1 MNMQQDSIH
10 LAAERQERIHALI
23 TERGTLRV
31 DELADILSV
40 SLATIRRDL
49 LELDR
54 RGLVKRV
61 HGGAMSVRNRVVEPM
76 FDDKTSIASAE
87 KQAIAA
93 AAYHDI
99 ESSDTIFLDGG
110 STILA
115 LARLLQ
121 GRDDV
126 KVVTNSLRV
135 ATLLAGGGPRLILI
149 GGQLRHL
156 SQTFVGPL
164 TEPIL
169 SELHVDKAFMGTI
182 GLSLDAGLTTT
193 DADEAFTKKRVM
205 RCANRVLLLADASK
219 IGKVAFAH
227 AGDIADLD
235 VLITDDGIDQPTRES
250 IENNH
255 VDIICVTPGTPHRTP
270 RQTAINHLAQPA

>member
-31 DELADILSV
+31 DELAEILSV

-54 RGLVKRV
+54 RGLIKRV

-76 FDDKTSIASAE
+76 FDDKTSIASAQ
-87 KQAIAA
+87 KQAIAT

-99 ESSDTIFLDGG
+99 ESNDTIFLDGG

-121 GRDDV
+121 GREDV
-126 KVVTNSLRV
+126 NVVTN
-135 ATLLAGGGPRLILI
+135 
-149 GGQLRHL
+149 
-156 SQTFVGPL
+156 
-164 TEPIL
+164 
-169 SELHVDKAFMGTI
+169 
-182 GLSLDAGLTTT
+182 
-193 DADEAFTKKRVM
+193 
-205 RCANRVLLLADASK
+205 
-219 IGKVAFAH
+219 
-227 AGDIADLD
+227 
-235 VLITDDGIDQPTRES
+235 
-250 IENNH
+250 
-255 VDIICVTPGTPHRTP
+255 
-270 RQTAINHLAQPA
+270 